1 MKINLIPPALI
12 LYTDKGMTW
21 QAGAARAFIV
31 RIKDKYAGDAGLL
44 AHELMH
50 VKIFWLVTLVS
61 ALLIYLTA
69 PIELLPLALAVKG
82 LAYRFI
88 SAWRLREEV
97 ICYRAQSNA
106 YNDDKDR
113 TSIFTDLIST
123 RYDLDITKEDARV
136 LLLK

>member
-12 LYTDKGMTW
+12 IYTEKGMTW
-21 QAGAARAFIV
+21 QAGTAKAFLV
-31 RIKDKYAGDAGLL
+31 KIKEKYAGDAGLL
-44 AHELMH
+44 AHELTH

-82 LAYRFI
+82 LAYSFLP
-88 SAWRLREEV
+88 AWRLREEV

-113 TSIFTDLIST
+113 TSIFAALINA
-123 RYDLDITKEDARV
+123 RYDLDITKEDARA
-136 LLLK
+136 LLL

>member
-1 MKINLIPPALI
+1 MKINIIPPAVI
-12 LYTDKGMTW
+12 LYTEKGMTW
-21 QAGAARAFIV
+21 QAGTARAFLV
-31 RIKDKYAGDAGLL
+31 RIKAEHAGDTGLL

-69 PIELLPLALAVKG
+69 PIELLPLALAVKS

-88 SAWRLREEV
+88 PAWRLREEV

-113 TSIFTDLIST
+113 TPIFAALIST
-123 RYDLDITKEDARV
+123 RYDLDITKEDARD
-136 LLLK
+136 LLL

>member
-1 MKINLIPPALI
+1 MKINIIPPAVI
-12 LYTDKGMTW
+12 LYTEKGMTW

-69 PIELLPLALAVKG
+69 PIELLPLALAVKS

-88 SAWRLREEV
+88 PAWRLREEV

-106 YNDDKDR
+106 YNDGKDR
-113 TSIFTDLIST
+113 TPIFARYIST
-123 RYDLDITKEDARV
+123 HYDLDISTGKARD
-136 LLLK
+136 LLL